1 MDIGNYNIAD
11 LTQVVYTA
19 MTAAT
24 AVSTNVFTDRPVTTP
39 AEMTDF
45 VVVKF
50 PTSVYN
56 RLGTGFT
63 SCRISLFARDVTMN
77 NITYENISKLKTM
90 QNAVYAKLPI
100 THAKCLIGNPTPIN
114 AGSDKLGFH
123 CIHINCDV
131 TII

>member
-1 MDIGNYNIAD
+1 MDTGNYNIAD
-11 LTQVVYTA
+11 LTQVVYNA
-19 MTAAT
+19 MSG
-24 AVSTNVFTDRPVTTP
+24 VSANIFTDRPATTP
-39 AEMTDF
+39 VEMTDF
-45 VVVKF
+45 IVTKF

-56 RLGTGFT
+56 RLGTGNT
-63 SCRISLFARDVTMN
+63 SCRISLYARDDVRN

-100 THAKCLIGNPTPIN
+100 TNAKCIIGNPIAIN

>member
-11 LTQVVYTA
+11 LTQVVYNA
-19 MTAAT
+19 MSG
-24 AVSTNVFTDRPVTTP
+24 VSTNIFTDRPLTTP
-39 AEMTDF
+39 DGMTDF
-45 VVVKF
+45 IVVKF

-63 SCRISLFARDVTMN
+63 SCRISLFARDVTAN

-90 QNAVYAKLPI
+90 QTAVYAKLPI